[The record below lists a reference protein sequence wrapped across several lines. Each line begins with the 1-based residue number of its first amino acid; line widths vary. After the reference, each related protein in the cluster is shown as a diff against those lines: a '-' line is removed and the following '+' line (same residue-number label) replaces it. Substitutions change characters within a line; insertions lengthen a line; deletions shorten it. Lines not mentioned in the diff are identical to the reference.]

1 MDKKRN
7 EEIRRKSTK
16 ETQDA
21 KEDLK
26 KKEQLKEG
34 KRLPSPIF
42 HCPLTG

>member
-34 KRLPSPIF
+34 KRVLSPIF